1 MADFLLYYL
10 GVGYAI
16 NNIFALLVL
25 YQTDGEAEVDFAT
38 FIYTIPAW
46 PYTLYQI
53 IGGYFSKE

>member
-1 MADFLLYYL
+1 MTDLILFYL

-16 NNIFALLVL
+16 NNAFALFVL
-25 YQTDGEAEVDFAT
+25 YQTDGEAEVDLPT

-53 IGGYFSKE
+53 IGSYFNKE